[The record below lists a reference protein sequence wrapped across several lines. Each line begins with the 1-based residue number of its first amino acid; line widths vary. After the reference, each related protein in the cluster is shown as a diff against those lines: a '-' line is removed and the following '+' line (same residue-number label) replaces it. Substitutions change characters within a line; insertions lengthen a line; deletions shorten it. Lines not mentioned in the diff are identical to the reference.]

1 MLVKLQSVKKIIL
14 FLGIVLLSV
23 CSVSA
28 ETSFISPIEDG
39 EVVRDFD
46 EEKGYKRIALTCEEI
61 NEAKVLVSADGE
73 VTNIDKRLNGTYDVT
88 ITHED
93 GYISMYIDMG
103 SVNYSIG
110 DKVEQGDNL
119 GKVSDNMD
127 YLEFVII
134 KDNVRLE
141 NTKDLIVEN

>member
-1 MLVKLQSVKKIIL
+1 MQSVKKIIL

-46 EEKGYKRIALTCEEI
+46 EEKGYKRIALTCEDI

-73 VTNIDKRLNGTYDVT
+73 VTNIDKRLNGTYDVDDYVTGLVRTSGPT
-88 ITHED
+88 ITFNGAWAQNIGVSET
-93 GYISMYIDMG
+93 YIDFL
-103 SVNYSIG
+103 G
-110 DKVEQGDNL
+110 DKG
-119 GKVSDNMD
+119 G
-127 YLEFVII
+127 I
-134 KDNVRLE
+134 RLQYGASFKIYSAKNGALME
-141 NTKDLIVEN
+141 TTP

>member
-46 EEKGYKRIALTCEEI
+46 EEKGYKRIALTCEDI

-88 ITHED
+88 VTHED

-134 KDNVRLE
+134 NDNVRLE

>member
-1 MLVKLQSVKKIIL
+1 MQSVKKIIL

-61 NEAKVLVSADGE
+61 NEVKVLVSADGE

>member
-28 ETSFISPIEDG
+28 ESSFISPIEDG

-46 EEKGYKRIALTCEEI
+46 KEKGYKRIALTCEDI

-73 VTNIDKRLNGTYDVT
+73 ITNIDKRLNGTYDVT

-93 GYISMYIDMG
+93 GYISMYIDLG
-103 SVNYSIG
+103 SVNYSVG
-110 DKVEQGDNL
+110 DKVEQGNNL

>member
-1 MLVKLQSVKKIIL
+1 MLSNFTVGFS
-14 FLGIVLLSV
+14 SW
-23 CSVSA
+23 
-28 ETSFISPIEDG
+28 SFINTSEQYSYFNVYASTGTVIDISDCITLNG
-39 EVVRDFD
+39 E
-46 EEKGYKRIALTCEEI
+46 I
-61 NEAKVLVSADGE
+61 
-73 VTNIDKRLNGTYDVT
+73 TNIDKRLNGTYDVT

-93 GYISMYIDMG
+93 GYISMYIDLG
-103 SVNYSIG
+103 SVNYSVG
-110 DKVEQGDNL
+110 DKVEQGNNL

>member
-1 MLVKLQSVKKIIL
+1 MQSVKKIIL

-46 EEKGYKRIALTCEEI
+46 EEKGYKRIALTCEDI

>member
-46 EEKGYKRIALTCEEI
+46 EEKGYKRIALTCEDI

-88 ITHED
+88 VTHED

>member
-88 ITHED
+88 VTHED

-110 DKVEQGDNL
+110 DKVEQGDSL